1 MVQLK
6 SNSQTISW
14 FWDLYTR
21 KLLELN
27 PPYQR
32 RSVWNQ
38 GYRDYFI
45 DTILLEYPA
54 PAVFLYQEI
63 EPSGRTRYF
72 VVDGKQRLSTI
83 FSFASDE
90 FPVADNAE
98 ITELRGKY
106 FSQFDSDRKARF
118 WSYTFTVEYL
128 PSVSSNV
135 INSIFDRINR
145 NVAKLTPQELR
156 HARFD
161 GQFISTAEKL
171 SEWIQS
177 TLPDFPRIAPTS
189 RKQMRDVEFVAQLLL
204 LVEEGPKGY
213 SIDDLDTAFS
223 DRDAS
228 WDKGQE
234 VEDRFRRTA
243 AALADMLTIPDG
255 AFLRSS
261 RFRNQADFYSLFGAV
276 DSLQTANALPS
287 SKDAVGRL
295 STFLKVVEA
304 EEGRAKSK
312 AAQAYFDAAR
322 SASNDAGPRKARIEI
337 VTKVLSGQALD

>member
-14 FWDLYTR
+14 FWDLHNR

-38 GYRDYFI
+38 AYRDYFI

-54 PAVFLYQEI
+54 PAIFLYQEI
-63 EPSGRTRYF
+63 DASGLTRYF
-72 VVDGKQRLSTI
+72 VVDGKQRLSAI
-83 FSFASDE
+83 FSFASNE
-90 FPVADNAE
+90 FPVGEKAE
-98 ITELRGKY
+98 ITDLRGRY
-106 FSQFDSDRKARF
+106 FNQFDPDRKSRF

-128 PSVSSNV
+128 PSVSANV

-161 GQFISTAEKL
+161 GQFIGTAEKL
-171 SEWIQS
+171 TDWLQG

-204 LVEEGPKGY
+204 LLDEGPRGY

-223 DRDAS
+223 DRDLS
-228 WDKGQE
+228 WDDGQE
-234 VEDRFRRTA
+234 VEDRFRNA
-243 AALADMLTIPDG
+243 ISALAG
-255 AFLRSS
+255 C
-261 RFRNQADFYSLFGAV
+261 
-276 DSLQTANALPS
+276 
-287 SKDAVGRL
+287 
-295 STFLKVVEA
+295 
-304 EEGRAKSK
+304 
-312 AAQAYFDAAR
+312 
-322 SASNDAGPRKARIEI
+322 
-337 VTKVLSGQALD
+337 